1 MTQSEPVDRVFRRLD
16 RKAAEAHFKEYV
28 ETADDRLAAFKS
40 LVERLSGVVL
50 DESEASFARL
60 GAWLLDALEEGDRDA
75 ATTPIWAFAG
85 DDFPGRLSSTSL
97 QLFDG
102 TALYLATVLQKR
114 HPHLAWELAR
124 DPKIV
129 DHQQP
134 VLTGF
139 GLTRLPPLMPVM
151 RVFSARS
158 PDARDPEWLVKLFRV
173 WDENALK
180 ARPQGA
186 SDMEAI
192 DDVDVVALDDDPEWD
207 VEITIPDSAEHLLG
221 GQRFQALPER
231 LERVPGIARL
241 AWEDRERFLAK
252 LTPGARPEAVRDE
265 VAAAMRDAARGGSSG
280 RAR

>member
-28 ETADDRLAAFKS
+28 ATADDRLAAFKS

-60 GAWLLDALEEGDRDA
+60 GAGLLDALEEGDRDA

-102 TALYLATVLQKR
+102 TALYLAKVLEKR
-114 HPHLAWELAR
+114 HPHLAWAMAR